1 MLKMACA
8 NMNISYF
15 PARSLDITMEQEQAR
30 ALEFSLKL
38 LVQEMRKNRADD
50 EEIAVKLVEES
61 CRPSFALPSYDADGN
76 IIFKPEVVDVP
87 KRYLSPDY
95 WKEKF
100 TKSEYSEE
108 FWFQKYNINEL
119 SRAIPEDRIDRMV
132 LYFLRGSLRDV
143 FYNYMLDED
152 ICESERLAVLKKQVE
167 NFSFYSRRKPFGSI
181 WKLAS
186 EPDKW
191 LQEALRSREDSDSGS
206 SENDDPEKAEEG
218 NCDKFGGDS
227 GLHLIG
233 GVRVFLEAEKS
244 ISGDAGDGPKL
255 DSVDKGIFNDVQQ
268 YAKTRL
274 QPDAVHKSW
283 TMVRCGLRVPT
294 KTPFRCYAFSGHAQ
308 SAKELHSIP
317 VEWWGQCKDKPKN
330 AEIVNVDASQFGH
343 NMVLALFTALKP
355 AIKEDLSKLVSHI
368 VLEENEDA
376 RHLIMTARQDI
387 VVLDYGAFY
396 DHVISL
402 LNNCDEKIKTS
413 INEGISRLVP
423 SGEKLTDSEEIWKCV
438 SVGDYNKQFGP
449 NKERL
454 EKLLSD
460 QFEQFDP
467 KLTKKISGI
476 MVNISES
483 ILSKF
488 KKEIKELP
496 EVYLGTL
503 LKELQT
509 SRCAEDNAIGS
520 VLRRLLLLNDKD
532 AFLNASV
539 TFVAMDANHEDGKP
553 FCSVCGHKVR
563 FYSVLP
569 MLLRAIGSTG
579 KDFDELAP
587 LFAKLRKILHHPNSA

>member
-1 MLKMACA
+1 MAGA
-8 NMNISYF
+8 KVNITYF
-15 PARSLDITMEQEQAR
+15 RPGPLDIIMEREQGR
-30 ALEFSLKL
+30 ELEFGLKL
-38 LVQEMRKNRADD
+38 LVEKMREDGADD
-50 EEIAVKLVEES
+50 EQIAVNLVEES
-61 CRPSFALPSYDADGN
+61 CRSYGAHPYQNADGT
-76 IIFKPEVVDVP
+76 ITFKSEVDVDI
-87 KRYLSPDY
+87 KYLRPDY
-95 WKEKF
+95 WKEKS
-100 TKSEYSEE
+100 TKPEYTKD
-108 FWFQKYNINEL
+108 FWLQKYCNKDL

-132 LYFLRGSLRDV
+132 LYFLQDYLKV
-143 FYNYMLDED
+143 MFYKYILDKD
-152 ICESERLAVLKKQVE
+152 ICENERLAVLKKQLE
-167 NFSFYSRRKPFGSI
+167 NFSFYSRRKPFGGI
-181 WKLAS
+181 WKVSS
-186 EPDKW
+186 EPNK
-191 LQEALRSREDSDSGS
+191 LLREALRSREDSDSGS
-206 SENDDPEKAEEG
+206 SENDDPEKAVSAQEEG
-218 NCDKFGGDS
+218 NSDKFVDS
-227 GLHLIG
+227 GVHLIG
-233 GVRVFLEAEKS
+233 GIPVFVEADKS
-244 ISGDAGDGPKL
+244 IPGDAGDGPKL
-255 DSVDKGIFNDVQQ
+255 DSVDKDIFNGVQQ

-283 TMVRCGLRVPT
+283 TMVRCGLQVPT

-330 AEIVNVDASQFGH
+330 TEIVNVDASQFGH

-402 LNNCDEKIKTS
+402 LSNCDEKIKTS
-413 INEGISRLVP
+413 INRGISRLVP
-423 SGEKLTDSEEIWKCV
+423 SGKKLTNSEEIWKCV
-438 SVGDYNKQFGP
+438 SVGGYNKQFGP

-454 EKLLSD
+454 FKLLSE

-467 KLTKKISGI
+467 KLTEQISDI
-476 MVNISES
+476 MVRISRR
-483 ILSKF
+483 ILSEF
-488 KKEIKELP
+488 ETEIKELP

-520 VLRRLLLLNDKD
+520 VLRRLLLQNNTD
-532 AFLNASV
+532 AFLNTSV
-539 TFVAMDANHEDGKP
+539 TFVAMDANNEDGKP
-553 FCSVCGHKVR
+553 FCSVCAVKVR

-587 LFAKLRKILHHPNSA
+587 LFAQLRKILHHPNSA